1 MSEEKYK
8 FDRTSSDRAGV
19 TMSASVEGN
28 AIGDLMS
35 EKEGV
40 EVTKYPAM
48 LRIDGGKVLE
58 FDMNEIAEYL
68 GEEEFTTYDF
78 EIETSTH
85 YGRMVRLDDKV
96 IVFANPEDA
105 AEYLGFEPPKSTW
118 STRKTDQRYP
128 PEPGLGLRGEGGGSL
143 GSRHLLRF
151 CCRWP

>member
-1 MSEEKYK
+1 VSEEKYK

-35 EKEGV
+35 EKEGI

-48 LRIDGGKVLE
+48 LRIDGGKILE

-85 YGRMVRLDDKV
+85 YGRMVRLDDPPKV

-105 AEYLGFEPPKSTW
+105 AEYLGF
-118 STRKTDQRYP
+118 DL
-128 PEPGLGLRGEGGGSL
+128 PEEEDEGPTL
-143 GSRHLLRF
+143 
-151 CCRWP
+151 PA

>member
-1 MSEEKYK
+1 MSERQEYE
-8 FDRTSSDRAGV
+8 FSRTSSDRCGV

-48 LRIDGGKVLE
+48 LRIDGGPVME

-78 EIETSTH
+78 EVETSTH

-96 IVFANPEDA
+96 LLFANPEDA
-105 AEYLGFEPPKSTW
+105 AEYLGFEPT
-118 STRKTDQRYP
+118 
-128 PEPGLGLRGEGGGSL
+128 GEQEVGSEDGPTL
-143 GSRHLLRF
+143 
-151 CCRWP
+151 PA

>member
-1 MSEEKYK
+1 MSEERYN
-8 FDRTSSDRAGV
+8 FDRASSDRTGV

-85 YGRMVRLDDKV
+85 YGQMVRLDDQV
-96 IVFANPEDA
+96 IGFANPQEDA
-105 AEYLGFEPPKSTW
+105 A
-118 STRKTDQRYP
+118 
-128 PEPGLGLRGEGGGSL
+128 
-143 GSRHLLRF
+143 H
-151 CCRWP
+151 

>member
-1 MSEEKYK
+1 MSEDQYK

-48 LRIDGGKVLE
+48 LRIDGGKILE
-58 FDMNEIAEYL
+58 FDMSEIAEYL

-85 YGRMVRLDDKV
+85 YGRMVRLDDPPKV

-105 AEYLGFEPPKSTW
+105 AEYLGF
-118 STRKTDQRYP
+118 DL
-128 PEPGLGLRGEGGGSL
+128 PEEEEGPTL
-143 GSRHLLRF
+143 
-151 CCRWP
+151 PA

>member
-1 MSEEKYK
+1 
-8 FDRTSSDRAGV
+8 
-19 TMSASVEGN
+19 MSASVEGN

-40 EVTKYPAM
+40 EVTKYPAL
-48 LRIDGGKVLE
+48 LRIDGGPVIE

-96 IVFANPEDA
+96 ILFANPEDA
-105 AEYLGFEPPKSTW
+105 AEYLGFEST
-118 STRKTDQRYP
+118 
-128 PEPGLGLRGEGGGSL
+128 EEHEVGSGDGPTL
-143 GSRHLLRF
+143 
-151 CCRWP
+151 PA

>member
-85 YGRMVRLDDKV
+85 YGQMVRLDDKV

-105 AEYLGFEPPKSTW
+105 AEYLGFEPT
-118 STRKTDQRYP
+118 
-128 PEPGLGLRGEGGGSL
+128 GEQVADSEDGPTL
-143 GSRHLLRF
+143 
-151 CCRWP
+151 PA

>member
-35 EKEGV
+35 EKGGV
-40 EVTKYPAM
+40 EVTKYPTM

-58 FDMNEIAEYL
+58 FDMSEIAEYL

-85 YGRMVRLDDKV
+85 YGRMVRLDDPPKV

-105 AEYLGFEPPKSTW
+105 AEYLGFDLPEEEEEPTLPA
-118 STRKTDQRYP
+118 
-128 PEPGLGLRGEGGGSL
+128 
-143 GSRHLLRF
+143 
-151 CCRWP
+151 

>member
-1 MSEEKYK
+1 VSEDRYK
-8 FDRTSSDRAGV
+8 VDRTSSDRVGV

-85 YGRMVRLDDKV
+85 YGQMDRRCRPDVREQL
-96 IVFANPEDA
+96 A
-105 AEYLGFEPPKSTW
+105 A
-118 STRKTDQRYP
+118 
-128 PEPGLGLRGEGGGSL
+128 GLRPAWGVGFHLALLPLLSPRTTLRGVGRCSVP
-143 GSRHLLRF
+143 GHLLLRIS
-151 CCRWP
+151 PPLPT

>member
-1 MSEEKYK
+1 VSEEQYK

-48 LRIDGGKVLE
+48 LRIDGGKILE

-85 YGRMVRLDDKV
+85 YGRMVRLDDPPKV

-105 AEYLGFEPPKSTW
+105 AEYLGF
-118 STRKTDQRYP
+118 DL
-128 PEPGLGLRGEGGGSL
+128 PEEEDEGPTL
-143 GSRHLLRF
+143 
-151 CCRWP
+151 PA

>member
-1 MSEEKYK
+1 VSEDQYK

-35 EKEGV
+35 EKEGI

-48 LRIDGGKVLE
+48 LRIDGGKILE

-85 YGRMVRLDDKV
+85 YGRMVRLDDPPKV

-105 AEYLGFEPPKSTW
+105 AEYLGF
-118 STRKTDQRYP
+118 DL
-128 PEPGLGLRGEGGGSL
+128 PEEEDEGPTL
-143 GSRHLLRF
+143 
-151 CCRWP
+151 PA

>member
-1 MSEEKYK
+1 VSEDQYK

-58 FDMNEIAEYL
+58 FDMSEIAEYL

-85 YGRMVRLDDKV
+85 YGRMVRLDDRV

-105 AEYLGFEPPKSTW
+105 AEYLGFEPPEEE
-118 STRKTDQRYP
+118 D
-128 PEPGLGLRGEGGGSL
+128 EGPTL
-143 GSRHLLRF
+143 
-151 CCRWP
+151 PA

>member
-1 MSEEKYK
+1 MSEDQYK

-48 LRIDGGKVLE
+48 LRIDGGKILE
-58 FDMNEIAEYL
+58 FDMSEIAEYL

-85 YGRMVRLDDKV
+85 YGRMVRLDDPPKV

-105 AEYLGFEPPKSTW
+105 AEYLGF
-118 STRKTDQRYP
+118 DL
-128 PEPGLGLRGEGGGSL
+128 PEEDEGPTL
-143 GSRHLLRF
+143 
-151 CCRWP
+151 PA

>member
-1 MSEEKYK
+1 VSEDQYK
-8 FDRTSSDRAGV
+8 FDRTSSDRVGV

-85 YGRMVRLDDKV
+85 YGRMVRLDDPPKV

-105 AEYLGFEPPKSTW
+105 AEYLGF
-118 STRKTDQRYP
+118 DL
-128 PEPGLGLRGEGGGSL
+128 PEEEDEGPTL
-143 GSRHLLRF
+143 
-151 CCRWP
+151 PA

>member
-1 MSEEKYK
+1 VSEEKYK

-48 LRIDGGKVLE
+48 LRIDGGKILE
-58 FDMNEIAEYL
+58 FDMSEIAEYL

-85 YGRMVRLDDKV
+85 YGRMVRLDDPPKV

-105 AEYLGFEPPKSTW
+105 AEYLGF
-118 STRKTDQRYP
+118 DL
-128 PEPGLGLRGEGGGSL
+128 PEEDEGPTL
-143 GSRHLLRF
+143 
-151 CCRWP
+151 PA

>member
-1 MSEEKYK
+1 MSEQK
-8 FDRTSSDRAGV
+8 FEFSRTRSDRAGV

-85 YGRMVRLDDKV
+85 YGQMVRLDDKV

-105 AEYLGFEPPKSTW
+105 AEYLGFELTEEHVVDSEDGPTLPA
-118 STRKTDQRYP
+118 
-128 PEPGLGLRGEGGGSL
+128 
-143 GSRHLLRF
+143 
-151 CCRWP
+151 

>member
-1 MSEEKYK
+1 VSEEQYK

-19 TMSASVEGN
+19 TMSASIEGN

-48 LRIDGGKVLE
+48 LRIDGGKILE

-85 YGRMVRLDDKV
+85 YGRMVRLDDPPKV

-105 AEYLGFEPPKSTW
+105 AEYLGF
-118 STRKTDQRYP
+118 DL
-128 PEPGLGLRGEGGGSL
+128 PEEEEGPTL
-143 GSRHLLRF
+143 
-151 CCRWP
+151 PA

>member
-1 MSEEKYK
+1 
-8 FDRTSSDRAGV
+8 
-19 TMSASVEGN
+19 MSASVEGN

-35 EKEGV
+35 EKDGV

-85 YGRMVRLDDKV
+85 YGRMVRLDDRV

-105 AEYLGFEPPKSTW
+105 AEYLGFEPT
-118 STRKTDQRYP
+118 
-128 PEPGLGLRGEGGGSL
+128 GEQVADSEDGPTL
-143 GSRHLLRF
+143 
-151 CCRWP
+151 PA

>member
-1 MSEEKYK
+1 VSEEKYK
-8 FDRTSSDRAGV
+8 FDRTRSDRAGV

-85 YGRMVRLDDKV
+85 YGRMVRLDDRV

-105 AEYLGFEPPKSTW
+105 AEYLGFEPT
-118 STRKTDQRYP
+118 
-128 PEPGLGLRGEGGGSL
+128 GEQEVGSEDGPTL
-143 GSRHLLRF
+143 
-151 CCRWP
+151 PA

>member
-1 MSEEKYK
+1 MSEDQYK
-8 FDRTSSDRAGV
+8 FDRTSSDRAEV

-28 AIGDLMS
+28 AIGDLKS

-48 LRIDGGKVLE
+48 LRIAGGKILE
-58 FDMNEIAEYL
+58 FDMSEIAEYL

-85 YGRMVRLDDKV
+85 YGRMVRLDDPPKV

-105 AEYLGFEPPKSTW
+105 AEYLGF
-118 STRKTDQRYP
+118 DL
-128 PEPGLGLRGEGGGSL
+128 PEEEEGPTL
-143 GSRHLLRF
+143 
-151 CCRWP
+151 PA

>member
-8 FDRTSSDRAGV
+8 FDRTSSDRTGV

-85 YGRMVRLDDKV
+85 YGQMVRLDDKSDSV
-96 IVFANPEDA
+96 RQSRRRRRVPRLRAHRRARGRLGRRTNVTCLSRAWACRERVVVLLGA
-105 AEYLGFEPPKSTW
+105 ATFFGAF
-118 STRKTDQRYP
+118 
-128 PEPGLGLRGEGGGSL
+128 
-143 GSRHLLRF
+143 
-151 CCRWP
+151 

>member
-1 MSEEKYK
+1 MSEDQYK

-35 EKEGV
+35 EKDGI

-105 AEYLGFEPPKSTW
+105 AESLGFEPPEE
-118 STRKTDQRYP
+118 D
-128 PEPGLGLRGEGGGSL
+128 EGPKL
-143 GSRHLLRF
+143 
-151 CCRWP
+151 PA

>member
-1 MSEEKYK
+1 MSEDQYK

-19 TMSASVEGN
+19 TMSASIEGN

-48 LRIDGGKVLE
+48 LRIDGGKILE

-85 YGRMVRLDDKV
+85 YGRMVRLDDPPKV

-105 AEYLGFEPPKSTW
+105 AEYLGF
-118 STRKTDQRYP
+118 DL
-128 PEPGLGLRGEGGGSL
+128 PEEDEGPTL
-143 GSRHLLRF
+143 
-151 CCRWP
+151 PA

>member
-1 MSEEKYK
+1 MSESQGSSPGAPPPSGPGHTEQIAAEPRQEFT
-8 FDRTSSDRAGV
+8 FDRSASDRCGV

-48 LRIDGGKVLE
+48 LRIDGGPVME

-78 EIETSTH
+78 EVETSTH

-96 IVFANPEDA
+96 LLFANPEDA
-105 AEYLGFEPPKSTW
+105 AEYLGFEPT
-118 STRKTDQRYP
+118 
-128 PEPGLGLRGEGGGSL
+128 GEQEVGSEDGPTL
-143 GSRHLLRF
+143 
-151 CCRWP
+151 PA

>member
-1 MSEEKYK
+1 MSEDQYK

-48 LRIDGGKVLE
+48 LRIDGGKVLG
-58 FDMNEIAEYL
+58 FDMSEIAEFL

-85 YGRMVRLDDKV
+85 YGRMVRLDDPPRV

-105 AEYLGFEPPKSTW
+105 AEYLGFDLPEEEEEPTLPA
-118 STRKTDQRYP
+118 
-128 PEPGLGLRGEGGGSL
+128 
-143 GSRHLLRF
+143 
-151 CCRWP
+151 

>member
-1 MSEEKYK
+1 MSEDQYK

-58 FDMNEIAEYL
+58 FDMSEIAEFL

-85 YGRMVRLDDKV
+85 YGRMVRLDDPPRV

-105 AEYLGFEPPKSTW
+105 AEYLGFDLPEEEEEPTLPA
-118 STRKTDQRYP
+118 
-128 PEPGLGLRGEGGGSL
+128 
-143 GSRHLLRF
+143 
-151 CCRWP
+151 

>member
-1 MSEEKYK
+1 VSEDQYK

-58 FDMNEIAEYL
+58 FDMSEIAEYL

-85 YGRMVRLDDKV
+85 YGRMVRLDDRV

-105 AEYLGFEPPKSTW
+105 AEYLGFEPT
-118 STRKTDQRYP
+118 
-128 PEPGLGLRGEGGGSL
+128 GEQVAGSEDGPTL
-143 GSRHLLRF
+143 
-151 CCRWP
+151 PA